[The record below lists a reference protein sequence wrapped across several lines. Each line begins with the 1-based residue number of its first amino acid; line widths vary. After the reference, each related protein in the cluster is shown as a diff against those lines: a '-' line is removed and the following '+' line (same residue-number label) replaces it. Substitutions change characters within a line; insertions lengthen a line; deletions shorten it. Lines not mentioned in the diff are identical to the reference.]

1 MSQFD
6 RYLSKIE
13 SKVTQKQDVEIFFKA
28 EHDGLVRKKND
39 KKLNDFIFISISQV
53 NLCCHF

>member
-6 RYLSKIE
+6 RYFFKIE

-28 EHDGLVRKKND
+28 EHDDLVRKKTT
-39 KKLNDFIFISISQV
+39 K
-53 NLCCHF
+53 NLTILFLYLFHR